1 MKFSELQNEAQKI
14 YTKLRAESER
24 VRSEKE
30 NIRERYSQK
39 TASDMCVEVDTTFK
53 AFANACADEFNS
65 KVEACLSFQRA
76 TVEKACAEPPT
87 TEQVNLLSAL
97 QMRAEMV
104 SENELAS
111 LVSALAPNYQAVT
124 VLQALAKKSGKRL
137 HLSDKYNFDALNTA
151 LSEVEPYLRE
161 RVQNLRDFR
170 QHVPGAVFNPFFVEG
185 YHDPIFDRYVSM
197 FE

>member
-124 VLQALAKKSGKRL
+124 VLQALAKKIR
-137 HLSDKYNFDALNTA
+137 
-151 LSEVEPYLRE
+151 
-161 RVQNLRDFR
+161 
-170 QHVPGAVFNPFFVEG
+170 
-185 YHDPIFDRYVSM
+185 
-197 FE
+197 